1 VLKKNL
7 IYPQISILRGDI
19 VVGKESKSESSAK
32 GSRLLE
38 FYGSE
43 CIHCNEM
50 KPLVER
56 LKKEKKVNIVKLE
69 VWHDSKNAKL
79 MESLDK
85 GFCGGVPFF
94 FNEKT
99 GAKICGAVPYEKLK
113 EWAS

>member
-1 VLKKNL
+1 MATK
-7 IYPQISILRGDI
+7 S
-19 VVGKESKSESSAK
+19 GKSSDK
-32 GSRLLE
+32 RLL
-38 FYGSE
+38 FFMGTE
-43 CIHCNEM
+43 CHFCHDM
-50 KPLVER
+50 DPLVDR
-56 LKKEKKVNIVKLE
+56 LEKEKKVNVVKLE

-79 MESLDK
+79 MERLDN